1 MVAFAAGCASNRPES
16 SAAKA
21 AAVGEDFL
29 MGYPISVV
37 STFRET
43 HRVDRQNN
51 IYVVNQKAEG
61 TIKYLTAEGRLS
73 VRDSDQYN
81 AGTLLE
87 NVLEERGYRVINSE
101 EVPQYSEKIDD
112 VYNVMV
118 IVARPKNNDARA
130 LLFMAVL
137 PFQSDPK
144 VPNSIGQRAVWIAL
158 FDIEKEQYKEYPR
171 YFIERAI
178 EYYGRPSFRGRA
190 YW

>member
-1 MVAFAAGCASNRPES
+1 MPQQVGFAAR
-16 SAAKA
+16 
-21 AAVGEDFL
+21 L
-29 MGYPISVV
+29 
-37 STFRET
+37 
-43 HRVDRQNN
+43 RQNN

-118 IVARPKNNDARA
+118 IVARPKNNDART